1 MLYSSQPRRLCHR
14 GAIFITAMWVMIVLG
29 ALVLVFARTMRVELA
44 AAANRA
50 AIQQAD
56 SVEQG
61 IEQYV
66 LAEVDN
72 IDGEADYVMSLP
84 GEALTLGDPTT
95 GATGYAWLLRPSAN
109 ENTYEFGITD
119 ECSKLN
125 LNYAKSDQLQ
135 LLPAMTT
142 DFADSIV
149 DWIDTDSNVTN
160 GDGAEN
166 DYYQSLPEPYQCK
179 NLPMETVEELQLVKG
194 FDPLIMWGI
203 DINRNGVVE
212 TGEYG
217 RGVTMPSNSNGISA
231 NRGIAP
237 FVTVFSADP
246 NTDMQGNARVNVNS
260 LATGAGGRNT
270 VAAGGRNGGRTART
284 SNAGSGNSAGASQL
298 LQVLESGM
306 SASKAQQ
313 AVTAAENRGPFTS
326 IFDFAQKAGLSSQ
339 DIRPI
344 ADRLSFPVAT
354 AAAAG
359 GGSTSTTTS
368 NSTPGLIN
376 VATAPREVLL
386 TLPGLASNDV
396 DTLINQRQQADIS
409 SIAWVAEAL
418 PMNKAAQIG
427 QYITNR
433 SFIYSADIVAVSP
446 DGRAFKRVKVVVDAR
461 QSPPKIVYRKD
472 VTEYGWPLPQQVRD
486 SLRHGMGP
494 GASIQGTGFGGM
506 GSNRF

>member
-1 MLYSSQPRRLCHR
+1 MRLNERH
-14 GAIFITAMWVMIVLG
+14 GAIFITAMWVMIILG
-29 ALVLVFARTMRVELA
+29 ALVLVFARSMRVELA

-50 AIQQAD
+50 GVQQAD
-56 SVEQG
+56 ATELG
-61 IEQYV
+61 AEQYIM
-66 LAEVDN
+66 AEVDN

-95 GATGYAWLLRPSAN
+95 GATGYFWLMRPSAN

-125 LNYAKSDQLQ
+125 LNYTKSDQLL

-142 DFADSIV
+142 EFADSIV

-160 GDGAEN
+160 GDGGEN
-166 DYYQSLPEPYQCK
+166 DYYQSLPEPYQAK
-179 NLPMETVEELQLVKG
+179 NQPMETVEELQLVKG
-194 FDPLIMWGI
+194 FDPLIMWGM
-203 DINRNGVVE
+203 DFNRNGVVE
-212 TGEYG
+212 TGEYN
-217 RGVTMPSNSNGISA
+217 RGVSMPSNSNGVSA

-260 LATGAGGRNT
+260 LATGAGGRNS
-270 VAAGGRNGGRTART
+270 VAAGGRNGGNR
-284 SNAGSGNSAGASQL
+284 AGRAAGASGGNSAGASQL
-298 LQVLESGM
+298 LTALETGM

-313 AVTAAENRGPFTS
+313 AVQAAENRGPFTS
-326 IFDFAQKAGLSSQ
+326 IFDFAQKAGLTAQ
-339 DIRPI
+339 DIRPV
-344 ADRLSFPVAT
+344 ADRLSFPVTAT
-354 AAAAG
+354 TVSNG
-359 GGSTSTTTS
+359 TTTTTTTS

-376 VATAPREVLL
+376 VATAPQEVLL
-386 TLPGLASNDV
+386 TLPGLTTTDV
-396 DTLINQRQQADIS
+396 QTLINQRQQADIS

-472 VTEYGWPLPQQVRD
+472 ITEYGWPLPEQIRD

-494 GASIQGTGFGGM
+494 GPSIQGTGFGGM
-506 GSNRF
+506 GTNRF